1 MLNKPLNYLDN
12 NNDFSK
18 AQRNKINSL
27 LKSEYNRF
35 VDKSFQKQLDE
46 DNGSVAV
53 DAKTDRVLNCT
64 SIEYNGIGFASF
76 QLFLLGV
83 VAGDTIAVINVTHE
97 VTSSIESGGS
107 SYEEMY
113 DDVAD
118 YGYFSASGNTIYFTM
133 THDPETLIFPQ
144 VNLCWSYKEE

>member
-1 MLNKPLNYLDN
+1 MINRPLCFLDN
-12 NNDFSK
+12 NNDFK
-18 AQRNKINSL
+18 ANQRRKINTL

-53 DAKTDRVLNCT
+53 DAKTDRVLNCS
-64 SIEYNGIGFASF
+64 SIEYNGVGFASF

-83 VAGDTIAVINVTHE
+83 VAGDTIAVVNVSHE
-97 VTSSIESGGS
+97 ITSSIESGGS

-113 DDVAD
+113 DDIAD
-118 YGYFSASGNTIYFTM
+118 YGYFHAEGNTIYFTM
-133 THDPETLIFPQ
+133 THDPETLVFPQ
-144 VNLCWSYKEE
+144 CNCCWTYKED